1 MALHLTLENI
11 YKLYQI
17 DPSTKMEGIVILRQT
32 NSTDIEIGPNS
43 RLFDGLLLGFLIRGT
58 MKVQLHFLEHEIE
71 AGDIAVLQPQL
82 MIDTQSLSPDAEI
95 VTIGL
100 SLDFMAGFPMMREL
114 VMNDQVRWYPIIS
127 PSEEEVKLQQELI
140 TLLEHFYQKKASRK
154 KTEMLQYLVAT
165 MMSMITEKYAALSDK
180 KSITRSR
187 THELLDDFYVL
198 ISKYAQQERSVGFY
212 ADKLYLTPQYLSTFL
227 KQHTGRSVLQWVDQM
242 VVLHAKTLLRSTSL
256 SIKQIS
262 SELNFGDTSQFCRS
276 FKRVTGI
283 SPRSYRNTK

>member
-11 YKLYQI
+11 HKLYQI
-17 DPSTKMEGIVILRQT
+17 DSSTKMEGIVVLRQT
-32 NSTDIEIGPNS
+32 NSPDIEIGPKS

-58 MKVQLHFLEHEIE
+58 MKVQLHFLEYEIQ

-82 MIDTQSLSPDAEI
+82 MIDTQSLSSDAEI

-114 VMNDQVRWYPIIS
+114 VMNDRVRWNPIIS
-127 PSEEEVKLQQELI
+127 PSEEEIVLQQELI
-140 TLLEHFYQKKASRK
+140 VLLEHFYQKKESRK

-165 MMSMITEKYAALSDK
+165 MMSMITEKYTVLADK
-180 KSITRSR
+180 SGVTKNR
-187 THELLDDFYVL
+187 THELIDEFYVL

-212 ADKLYLTPQYLSTFL
+212 ADKLHLTPQYLSTFL
-227 KQHTGRSVLQWVDQM
+227 KEHTGKSVLQWVDQI
-242 VVLHAKTLLRSTSL
+242 VVLHAKTLLQSTSL
-256 SIKQIS
+256 SIKEIS

-276 FKRVTGI
+276 FKRVVGV
-283 SPRSYRNTK
+283 SPRNYRNAK